1 MDSTHELIIPNSNLP
16 FKLFEFEGKNG
27 NYQRSRHWH
36 RSIEIVA
43 VFEGDLVFY
52 INDKRY
58 PVQAG
63 EFIVVNSNEI
73 HSIDS
78 SRPNK
83 SLVLQ
88 IPISLFQHHLTDDQF
103 IYFFHVSERHDHE
116 LMWQI
121 ESIYN
126 TYLEKQAGYEYKAQ
140 SMFFNVMYILVSK
153 YQNHSV
159 SQNMKIQN
167 KGLNKLSLITSYMR
181 DNWRSDLTLEST
193 AEHFGYT
200 ATHLSKMFRKYAKTT
215 YRSYLEEVRV
225 GKAYEE
231 LLATE
236 YSIGEIASRN
246 GFPNSNAFTR
256 AFKTYYGMLPSDF
269 KKSHKASD
277 H

>member
-1 MDSTHELIIPNSNLP
+1 MDSTHELIMPNGNLP
-16 FKLFEFEGKNG
+16 FKLFEFEGKEG
-27 NYQRSRHWH
+27 NYYRAKHWH
-36 RSIEIVA
+36 RSIEIFA

-52 INDKRY
+52 INDKKY
-58 PVQAG
+58 PLKAG
-63 EFIVVNSNEI
+63 EFILVNSNEI
-73 HSIDS
+73 HSIDAS
-78 SRPNK
+78 QPNK
-83 SLVLQ
+83 TLVLQ
-88 IPISLFQHHLTDDQF
+88 IPISLFQNHLSDGQY
-103 IYFFHVSERHDHE
+103 IYFSHFTPRQDHE

-126 TYLEKQAGYEYKAQ
+126 TYLEKSVGYEFKVQ
-140 SMFFNVMYILVSK
+140 SMFFNVMYLMVSK

-159 SQNMKIQN
+159 TESIKIQN
-167 KGLNKLSLITSYMR
+167 KGLNKLSQIASYMR
-181 DNWRSDLTLEST
+181 ENWRSDLTLEST

-256 AFKTYYGMLPSDF
+256 AFKTRYGMLPSEF
-269 KKSHKASD
+269 KKTHKSSD
-277 H
+277 N